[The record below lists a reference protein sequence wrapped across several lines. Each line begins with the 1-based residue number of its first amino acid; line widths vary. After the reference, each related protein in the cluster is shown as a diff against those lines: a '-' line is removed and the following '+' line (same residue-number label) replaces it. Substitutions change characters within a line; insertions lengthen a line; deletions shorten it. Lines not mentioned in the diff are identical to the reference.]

1 MGCGQIEF
9 FTAWQRDWRSL
20 EDAGA
25 VSTNRVWLVI
35 PASWRFAPP
44 RSGDEV

>member
-1 MGCGQIEF
+1 MEF

-20 EDAGA
+20 ANAGA

-35 PASWRFAPP
+35 ALNPASLRFAPP